1 VSIGLTAATK
11 GCDDGMA
18 VKLSAPG
25 GLFKDPDF
33 DFEARIVLGA
43 AASGIGD
50 VGLVLAT
57 LDKITDGDPQ
67 SWFDAWTG
75 AAADLAARGEQVAGR
90 GHPQTAS
97 WALLAA
103 AEYYAKALVFVGGL
117 ADQSVLLP
125 TFRRGREC
133 WEQVIDA
140 SAGRF
145 IRVQVPYEDTT
156 LPGYLLRP
164 EDSGAARPTLVMTN
178 GSDGSLPGLWGY
190 GAAEALARGWN
201 AFVFDGPGQQSML
214 FERGVP
220 FRYDW
225 EAVLTPVLDVLVTRP
240 DVDASALTGYG
251 ISQGGYWITRAV
263 AFEHRLVAAV
273 ADPGVVDVSVSW
285 TAHLPPVL
293 LNLLEQD
300 QKDAFNAAMAQAQAS
315 ASPEAARTFAF
326 RSKPYGQADP
336 FDLFTEVRK
345 YQVRGVAGQITTPM
359 LILDPDNEQFF
370 PGQPRQL
377 YDLLPG
383 EKGIIGFTQAQG
395 ANFHCQ
401 PTGRQVTHTQMLDWL
416 ADHLPPLA
424 GKVSELLLAGDRYG
438 WAAGSSA

>member
-1 VSIGLTAATK
+1 MG
-11 GCDDGMA
+11 GR
-18 VKLSAPG
+18 LSAPG
-25 GLFKDPDF
+25 GFFANADF
-33 DFEARIVLGA
+33 DYETRIALGA
-43 AASGIGD
+43 VPSGVGD
-50 VGLVLAT
+50 VGLVLAI
-57 LDKITDGDPQ
+57 LDRITDGDPQ
-67 SWFDAWTG
+67 SWFDAWS
-75 AAADLAARGEQVAGR
+75 AVAADLAVRGDEALER
-90 GHPQTAS
+90 GHLATAS
-97 WALLAA
+97 WAFVAA
-103 AEYYAKALVFVGGL
+103 SEYYAKALAFVDGL

-125 TFRRGREC
+125 TFRQGRAC
-133 WEQVIDA
+133 WEKVIDA

-145 IRVQVPYEDTT
+145 VRLPVPYEGTM

-164 EDSGAARPTLVMTN
+164 DGTGAARPTLVITN
-178 GSDGSLPGLWGY
+178 GSDESLPGLLGN

-251 ISQGGYWITRAV
+251 VSQGGYWIARAV
-263 AFEHRLVAAV
+263 AFERRMVAAV

-285 TAHLPPVL
+285 TAHLPAALLDL
-293 LNLLEQD
+293 LNSG

-315 ASPEAARTFAF
+315 ASPETARTFAF

-345 YQVRGVAGQITTPM
+345 YQVRDVAGQITTPL
-359 LILDPDNEQFF
+359 LILDPDDEQFF
-370 PGQPRQL
+370 PGQPREL

-383 EKGIIGFTQAQG
+383 EKEILGFTQAQG

-401 PTGRQVTHTQMLDWL
+401 PTGRQLTHTQMLDWL
-416 ADHLPPLA
+416 AGYLPA
-424 GKVSELLLAGDRYG
+424 RHT
-438 WAAGSSA
+438 